1 MCLYSQ
7 RHLNLFKKKRQK
19 DEYLRLPV
27 GKTFVQ
33 FLLCW
38 GFLPVLTHISVV
50 NSADVLFV
58 LFQMSLSFHV
68 PTMYLKTDF
77 LFGER
82 AFEGIAVA

>member
-7 RHLNLFKKKRQK
+7 RHLNLFKKKHQK